1 MDPAW
6 IVDGFIVVAVL
17 AAMTSGWR
25 QGGLASLLS
34 AVGILAG
41 FIIGLG
47 VAPLVL
53 QITDQ
58 VGIRFL
64 LALGMLILLIG
75 LGQLLGSALGHA
87 IRDRMKTKSGQRVD
101 SSFGAILMSVFSLVL
116 IWLIATPMAT
126 GLSNSVGKGVRE
138 SAILREVNKVMP
150 DELTQLPRSISGM
163 LNDSGLPPVMMPWED
178 GSSVDVEAPNI
189 EVADQAMVQDIRPSV
204 VHVIADADGCRRRM
218 MGSGFVTADNYVVT
232 NAHVVAGTQT
242 AYVDTVVGIKE
253 ARVVYYNPEVDI
265 AVLRAENLGLEPLVW
280 ADGPAYTGDDA
291 VVMGF
296 PHSGPF
302 TENAARIR
310 ERVNIAGPDIYSNSR
325 VERESYIL
333 RGTVVQGNSGGPLI
347 SSDGTVLGLIFG
359 ASVDDTDTGY
369 AITAEEVRAHV
380 GDVTRFE
387 NSVDTQECV
396 AQ

>member
-41 FIIGLG
+41 LIIGLG

-265 AVLRAENLGLEPLVW
+265 AVLRAENLGLEPLAW

-302 TENAARIR
+302 TANAARIR

-347 SSDGTVLGLIFG
+347 SPNGTVLGLIFG

-369 AITAEEVRAHV
+369 AITAEEVRAHI

>member
-17 AAMTSGWR
+17 AAMTTGWR

-41 FIIGLG
+41 LISGLG
-47 VAPLVL
+47 VAPMVL

-163 LNDSGLPPVMMPWED
+163 LNDSGLPPVVMPWED

-265 AVLRAENLGLEPLVW
+265 AVLRAENLGLEPLAW

-302 TENAARIR
+302 TANAARIR

-347 SSDGTVLGLIFG
+347 SPDGRVLGLIFG

-369 AITAEEVRAHV
+369 AITAEEVRSHI

>member
-41 FIIGLG
+41 LIIGLG

-126 GLSNSVGKGVRE
+126 SLSNSVGKGVRE

-189 EVADQAMVQDIRPSV
+189 EVADQTMVQDIRPSV

-265 AVLRAENLGLEPLVW
+265 AVLRAENLGLEPLAW

-302 TENAARIR
+302 TANAARIR

-347 SSDGTVLGLIFG
+347 SPNGTVLGLIFG

>member
-126 GLSNSVGKGVRE
+126 SLSNSVGKGVRE

-178 GSSVDVEAPNI
+178 GTSVDVEAPNI

-265 AVLRAENLGLEPLVW
+265 AVLRAENLGLEPLEW
-280 ADGPAYTGDDA
+280 ADSPAYTGDDA

-302 TENAARIR
+302 TANAARIR

-347 SSDGTVLGLIFG
+347 SPNGTVLGLIFG

>member
-6 IVDGFIVVAVL
+6 IVDGSIVVAVL

-126 GLSNSVGKGVRE
+126 SLSNSVGKGVRE

-265 AVLRAENLGLEPLVW
+265 AVLRAENLGLEPLEW
-280 ADGPAYTGDDA
+280 ADSPAYTGDDA

-302 TENAARIR
+302 TANAARIR

-347 SSDGTVLGLIFG
+347 SPNGTVLGLIFG

>member
-189 EVADQAMVQDIRPSV
+189 EVADQAMVQDVRPSV

-242 AYVDTVVGIKE
+242 AYVDTVLGIKA

-265 AVLRAENLGLEPLVW
+265 AVLRAENLGLEPLAW

-302 TENAARIR
+302 TANAARIR
-310 ERVNIAGPDIYSNSR
+310 ERINIAGPDIYSNSR

-347 SSDGTVLGLIFG
+347 SPDGTVLGLIFG

-369 AITAEEVRAHV
+369 AITAEEVRAHI

>member
-126 GLSNSVGKGVRE
+126 SLSNSVGKGVRE

-178 GSSVDVEAPNI
+178 GSSVDVEAPDI

-253 ARVVYYNPEVDI
+253 ARVVYYNPEGDI
-265 AVLRAENLGLEPLVW
+265 AVLRAENLGLEPLEW
-280 ADGPAYTGDDA
+280 ADSPAYTGDDA

-302 TENAARIR
+302 TANAARIR

>member
-17 AAMTSGWR
+17 AAMTTGWR

-41 FIIGLG
+41 LIIGLG
-47 VAPLVL
+47 VAPMVL

-242 AYVDTVVGIKE
+242 AYVDTVLGIKE

-265 AVLRAENLGLEPLVW
+265 AVLRAENLGLEPLAW

-302 TENAARIR
+302 TANAARIR

-347 SSDGTVLGLIFG
+347 SPDGRVLGLIFG

-369 AITAEEVRAHV
+369 AITAEEVRSHI

>member
-101 SSFGAILMSVFSLVL
+101 SSFGAILMFVFSLVL

-265 AVLRAENLGLEPLVW
+265 AVLRAENLGLEPLAW

-302 TENAARIR
+302 TANAARIR

-347 SSDGTVLGLIFG
+347 SPNGTVLGLIFG

-369 AITAEEVRAHV
+369 AITAEEVRAHI

>member
-17 AAMTSGWR
+17 AAMTTGWR

-47 VAPLVL
+47 GAPLVL

-265 AVLRAENLGLEPLVW
+265 AVLRAENLGLEPLAW

-302 TENAARIR
+302 TASAARIR

-369 AITAEEVRAHV
+369 AITAEEVRAHI

>member
-265 AVLRAENLGLEPLVW
+265 AVLRAENLGLEPLAW

-291 VVMGF
+291 VVLGF
-296 PHSGPF
+296 PLSGPF
-302 TENAARIR
+302 TANAARIR

-369 AITAEEVRAHV
+369 AITAEEVRAHI

>member
-17 AAMTSGWR
+17 AAMATGWR

-41 FIIGLG
+41 LIIGLG

-265 AVLRAENLGLEPLVW
+265 AVLRAENLGLEPLAW

-302 TENAARIR
+302 TANAARIR

-369 AITAEEVRAHV
+369 AITAEEVRAHI

>member
-41 FIIGLG
+41 LIIGLG

-178 GSSVDVEAPNI
+178 GTSVDVEAPNI

-242 AYVDTVVGIKE
+242 AYVDTVVGLKE

-265 AVLRAENLGLEPLVW
+265 AVLRAENLGLEPLAW

-302 TENAARIR
+302 TANAARIR

-347 SSDGTVLGLIFG
+347 SPDGTVLGLIFG

-369 AITAEEVRAHV
+369 AITAEEVRAHI

>member
-41 FIIGLG
+41 LIIGLG

-150 DELTQLPRSISGM
+150 D
-163 LNDSGLPPVMMPWED
+163 
-178 GSSVDVEAPNI
+178 
-189 EVADQAMVQDIRPSV
+189 
-204 VHVIADADGCRRRM
+204 
-218 MGSGFVTADNYVVT
+218 
-232 NAHVVAGTQT
+232 
-242 AYVDTVVGIKE
+242 
-253 ARVVYYNPEVDI
+253 
-265 AVLRAENLGLEPLVW
+265 
-280 ADGPAYTGDDA
+280 
-291 VVMGF
+291 
-296 PHSGPF
+296 
-302 TENAARIR
+302 
-310 ERVNIAGPDIYSNSR
+310 
-325 VERESYIL
+325 
-333 RGTVVQGNSGGPLI
+333 
-347 SSDGTVLGLIFG
+347 
-359 ASVDDTDTGY
+359 
-369 AITAEEVRAHV
+369 
-380 GDVTRFE
+380 
-387 NSVDTQECV
+387 
-396 AQ
+396 

>member
-41 FIIGLG
+41 LIIGLG

-265 AVLRAENLGLEPLVW
+265 AVLRAENLGLEPLAW

-302 TENAARIR
+302 TASAARIR

-369 AITAEEVRAHV
+369 AITAEEVRAHI

>member
-265 AVLRAENLGLEPLVW
+265 AVLRAENLGLEPLAW

-302 TENAARIR
+302 TANAARIR

-347 SSDGTVLGLIFG
+347 SPNGTVLGLIFG

-369 AITAEEVRAHV
+369 AITAEEVRAHI
-380 GDVTRFE
+380 GDVSRFE

>member
-178 GSSVDVEAPNI
+178 GSSVDVEAPDI

-265 AVLRAENLGLEPLVW
+265 AVLRAENLGLEPLGW

-302 TENAARIR
+302 TANAARIR

>member
-6 IVDGFIVVAVL
+6 IVDGYIVVAVL

-265 AVLRAENLGLEPLVW
+265 AVLRAENLGLEPLAW

-302 TENAARIR
+302 TANAARIR

-347 SSDGTVLGLIFG
+347 SPNGTVLGLIFG

-369 AITAEEVRAHV
+369 AITAEEVRAHI

>member
-17 AAMTSGWR
+17 AAMATGWR
-25 QGGLASLLS
+25 QGGFASLLS

-41 FIIGLG
+41 LIIGLG
-47 VAPLVL
+47 VAPMVL

-101 SSFGAILMSVFSLVL
+101 SSFGAVLMSVFSLVL

-126 GLSNSVGKGVRE
+126 SLSNSVGKGVRE

-150 DELTQLPRSISGM
+150 DELNQLPRSISGM

-178 GSSVDVEAPNI
+178 GTSVDVEAPNI
-189 EVADQAMVQDIRPSV
+189 EVADQAMVQDVRPSV

-242 AYVDTVVGIKE
+242 AYVDTVLGIKA

-265 AVLRAENLGLEPLVW
+265 AVLRAENLGLEPLAW

-302 TENAARIR
+302 TANAARIR

>member
-1 MDPAW
+1 VDPAW

-138 SAILREVNKVMP
+138 SAILREVNKAMP

-265 AVLRAENLGLEPLVW
+265 AVLRAENLGLEPLAW
-280 ADGPAYTGDDA
+280 ADSPAYTGDDA

-302 TENAARIR
+302 TANAARIR

-347 SSDGTVLGLIFG
+347 SPNGTVLGLIFG

-369 AITAEEVRAHV
+369 AITAEEVRAHI

>member
-126 GLSNSVGKGVRE
+126 SLSNSVGKGVRE

-265 AVLRAENLGLEPLVW
+265 AVLRAENLGLEPLAW

-302 TENAARIR
+302 TANAARIR

-347 SSDGTVLGLIFG
+347 SPNGTVLGLIFG

-380 GDVTRFE
+380 GDVSRFE

>member
-265 AVLRAENLGLEPLVW
+265 AVLRAENLGLEPLAW

-302 TENAARIR
+302 TANAARIR

-347 SSDGTVLGLIFG
+347 SPDGTVLGLIFG
-359 ASVDDTDTGY
+359 ASVDETDTGY
-369 AITAEEVRAHV
+369 AITAEEVRAHI

>member
-17 AAMTSGWR
+17 AAMTTGWR

-41 FIIGLG
+41 LIIGLG

-178 GSSVDVEAPNI
+178 GYSVDVEAPNI

-265 AVLRAENLGLEPLVW
+265 AVLRAENLGLEPLAW

-302 TENAARIR
+302 TANAARIR

-369 AITAEEVRAHV
+369 AITAEEVRAHI

>member
-41 FIIGLG
+41 LIIGLG

-64 LALGMLILLIG
+64 LALGMLLLLIG

-126 GLSNSVGKGVRE
+126 SLSNSVGKGVRE

-189 EVADQAMVQDIRPSV
+189 EVADQTMVQDIRPSV

-265 AVLRAENLGLEPLVW
+265 AVLRAENLGLEPLAW

-302 TENAARIR
+302 TANAARIR

-347 SSDGTVLGLIFG
+347 SPNGTVLGLIFG

>member
-242 AYVDTVVGIKE
+242 AYVDTVVGLKE

-265 AVLRAENLGLEPLVW
+265 AVLRAENLGLEPLAW

-302 TENAARIR
+302 TANAARIR

-347 SSDGTVLGLIFG
+347 SPDGTVLGLIFG

>member
-242 AYVDTVVGIKE
+242 AYVDTVVGLKE

-265 AVLRAENLGLEPLVW
+265 AVLRAENLGLEPLAW

-302 TENAARIR
+302 TANAARIR

>member
-17 AAMTSGWR
+17 AAMTTGWR

-41 FIIGLG
+41 LIIGLG

-265 AVLRAENLGLEPLVW
+265 AVLRAENLGLEPLAW

-302 TENAARIR
+302 TANAARIR

-369 AITAEEVRAHV
+369 AITAEEVRAHI

>member
-126 GLSNSVGKGVRE
+126 SLSNSVGKGVRE

-265 AVLRAENLGLEPLVW
+265 AVLRAENLGLEPLEW
-280 ADGPAYTGDDA
+280 ADSPAYTGDDA

-302 TENAARIR
+302 TANAARIR

-347 SSDGTVLGLIFG
+347 SPNGTVLGLIFG

-369 AITAEEVRAHV
+369 AITAEEVRAHI

>member
-126 GLSNSVGKGVRE
+126 SLSNSVGKGVRE

-265 AVLRAENLGLEPLVW
+265 AVLRAENLGLEPLAW

-302 TENAARIR
+302 TANAARIR

>member
-17 AAMTSGWR
+17 AAMTTGWR

-41 FIIGLG
+41 LIIGLG

-265 AVLRAENLGLEPLVW
+265 AVLRAENLGLEPLAW

-302 TENAARIR
+302 TASAARIR

-347 SSDGTVLGLIFG
+347 SPNGTVLGLIFG

>member
-126 GLSNSVGKGVRE
+126 SLSNSVGKGVRE

-265 AVLRAENLGLEPLVW
+265 AVLRAENLGLEPLAW

-302 TENAARIR
+302 TANAARIR

-369 AITAEEVRAHV
+369 AITAEEVRAHI

>member
-17 AAMTSGWR
+17 AAMATGWR
-25 QGGLASLLS
+25 QGGFASLLS

-41 FIIGLG
+41 LIIGLG
-47 VAPLVL
+47 VAPMVL

-101 SSFGAILMSVFSLVL
+101 SSFGAVLMSVFSLVL

-126 GLSNSVGKGVRE
+126 SLSNSVGKGLRE

-150 DELTQLPRSISGM
+150 DELNQLPRSISGM

-178 GSSVDVEAPNI
+178 GTSVDVEAPNI
-189 EVADQAMVQDIRPSV
+189 EVADQAMVQDVRPSV

-242 AYVDTVVGIKE
+242 AYVDTVLGIKA

-265 AVLRAENLGLEPLVW
+265 AVLRAENLGLEPLAW
-280 ADGPAYTGDDA
+280 ADGPAYTGDDV

-302 TENAARIR
+302 TANAARIR
-310 ERVNIAGPDIYSNSR
+310 ERINIAGPDIYSNSR

-347 SSDGTVLGLIFG
+347 SPDGTVLGLIFG

-369 AITAEEVRAHV
+369 AITAEEVRAHI

>member
-17 AAMTSGWR
+17 AAMATGWR
-25 QGGLASLLS
+25 QGGFASLLS

-41 FIIGLG
+41 LIIGLG
-47 VAPLVL
+47 VAPMVL

-101 SSFGAILMSVFSLVL
+101 SSFGAVLMSVFSLVL

-265 AVLRAENLGLEPLVW
+265 AVLRAENLGLEPLEW
-280 ADGPAYTGDDA
+280 ANSPAYTGDDA

-302 TENAARIR
+302 TANAARIR

>member
-126 GLSNSVGKGVRE
+126 SLSNSVGKGVRE

-265 AVLRAENLGLEPLVW
+265 AVLRAENLGLEPLGW

-302 TENAARIR
+302 TANAARIR

-369 AITAEEVRAHV
+369 AITAEEVRAHI

>member
-41 FIIGLG
+41 LIIGLG

-265 AVLRAENLGLEPLVW
+265 AVLRAENLGLEPLAW

-302 TENAARIR
+302 TANAARIR